1 MKGWK
6 DDAGLSEYA
15 NEENQTRRE
24 EERADLACFG
34 FDGVF
39 ADEWM
44 LQITLPGVPIEEKED
59 WDKRAGSGELIAF
72 ERVVIV
78 DRCECRSFETLLLP
92 SILPSSPF
100 SPHLRVPKT

>member
-1 MKGWK
+1 M
-6 DDAGLSEYA
+6 STER
-15 NEENQTRRE
+15 ENQPNKRRREGSEEE
-24 EERADLACFG
+24 EERADLPCFG

-78 DRCECRSFETLLLP
+78 DRCEC
-92 SILPSSPF
+92 
-100 SPHLRVPKT
+100 